1 MVDIPRAFQDELAR
15 QHIVLERAEL
25 EQLAAYLQL
34 LYDANQRMN
43 LTAVRDPDEAWNR
56 HLLDSLSLL
65 PLVQAVEAGRVLDL
79 GSGGGL
85 PGIPLAITMP
95 QVHFMLLEAT
105 GKKAT
110 FLSDTASAL
119 GLDNIEVLDERAETI
134 GEPGCVHRGA
144 WDVVTARAVGPMNVL
159 LELAVPLLVE
169 GGLLLAIKG
178 ERAKAE
184 LAEASVAIR
193 VLKSRVVE
201 TRRTSTGTI
210 VVIEKIDRTPADYP
224 RRPGEPKRQPIGTG
238 GG

>member
-1 MVDIPRAFQDELAR
+1 MVDIPSTFLDELAR

-65 PLVQAVEAGRVLDL
+65 PLLQSVEAGRVLDL

-184 LAEASVAIR
+184 LAEASVALR

>member
-1 MVDIPRAFQDELAR
+1 MVDIPVAFQEELAR
-15 QHIVLERAEL
+15 QHIVLEPAEL

-34 LYDANQRMN
+34 LYEANQRMN

-65 PLVQAVEAGRVLDL
+65 PLLQSVEAGRVLDL

-110 FLSDTASAL
+110 FLSETAGAL

-178 ERAKAE
+178 ERAKSE
-184 LAEASVAIR
+184 LAEASAALR

-201 TRRTSTGTI
+201 TRRASTGTI
-210 VVIEKIDRTPADYP
+210 VVIEKVDRTPADYP

>member
-1 MVDIPRAFQDELAR
+1 MTDIPAAFHDELAR
-15 QHIVLERAEL
+15 QHLVLEPAEL
-25 EQLAAYLQL
+25 DQLARYLEL
-34 LYDANQRMN
+34 LYEANERMN
-43 LTAVRDPDEAWNR
+43 LTAVRDRDEAWNR

-65 PLVQAVEAGRVLDL
+65 PLVQSVEAGRVLDL

-85 PGIPLAITMP
+85 PGIPLAITMR

-105 GKKAT
+105 SKKAS
-110 FLSDTASAL
+110 FLSETAMAL

-178 ERAKAE
+178 ERAETE
-184 LAEASVAIR
+184 LAEASEALR

-210 VVIEKIDRTPADYP
+210 VVIEKVDRTPADYP
-224 RRPGEPKRQPIGTG
+224 RRPGEPKRLPIGARG
-238 GG
+238 G